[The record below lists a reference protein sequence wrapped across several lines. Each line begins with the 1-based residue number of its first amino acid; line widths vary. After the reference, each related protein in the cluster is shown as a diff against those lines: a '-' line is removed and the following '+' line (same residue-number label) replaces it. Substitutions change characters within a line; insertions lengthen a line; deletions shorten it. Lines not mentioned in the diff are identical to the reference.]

1 MYVLDTHAWIYYLLN
16 KLPKELDNIFASVEK
31 YNDVM
36 FVPTIVLNECI
47 HIIDSGKISMDYEEL
62 FSKFDAGYNFIVV
75 PLDLEITKIVPRIKL
90 SELHDRI
97 IVATAKTLNATLITK
112 DEEIVK
118 SKLVKTVW
126 G

>member
-1 MYVLDTHAWIYYLLN
+1 MMYVLDTHAWIYYLLN

-112 DEEIVK
+112 NEEIVK
-118 SKLVKTVW
+118 SKL
-126 G
+126 